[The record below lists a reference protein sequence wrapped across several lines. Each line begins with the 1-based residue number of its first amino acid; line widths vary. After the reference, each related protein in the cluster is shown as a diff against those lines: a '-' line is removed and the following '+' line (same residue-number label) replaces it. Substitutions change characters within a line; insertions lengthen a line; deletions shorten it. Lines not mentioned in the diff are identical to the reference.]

1 MNDDVNLDINVTKR
15 KKMEHPLC
23 AISINYIK
31 RVYQQ
36 WDRYMRVVLCMDTE
50 CLFTYSLPRW
60 KQVRSSFVNNNLWS

>member
-1 MNDDVNLDINVTKR
+1 MNDDVNLDINFTKR

-60 KQVRSSFVNNNLWS
+60 KQKCEL